1 MNLSEMDDGD
11 AKRIVDF
18 AAGLVVRAARDDRA
32 RDPEGLPAVAGQRG
46 GDRRGESSRWPRAVS
61 STRADPAAP
70 WLSSSRFSLLLLWL
84 FLLTLI
90 ARVVIDLL
98 QIFARDFRPSG
109 LVLVLFEVVFTVT
122 DPPLRALRRVIPPV
136 RIGAVAFDL
145 AILVLFI
152 GTQVLIWSSA
162 GLAVGRLS
170 AHP

>member
-1 MNLSEMDDGD
+1 M
-11 AKRIVDF
+11 A
-18 AAGLVVRAARDDRA
+18 VVYQ
-32 RDPEGLPAVAGQRG
+32 V
-46 GDRRGESSRWPRAVS
+46 V
-61 STRADPAAP
+61 
-70 WLSSSRFSLLLLWL
+70 LLALWL

-122 DPPLRALRRVIPPV
+122 DPPLKALRRFIPPI

-152 GTQVLIWSSA
+152 GTQVLIAIVSRLA
-162 GLAVGRLS
+162 GA
-170 AHP
+170 